1 MLYNPI
7 NIFVSVGNSI
17 NDLDLINTTLY
28 NLSISLPLPNKITII
43 KKFVVY
49 PVFLSKLAF

>member
-7 NIFVSVGNSI
+7 NIFMSVGNSI

-28 NLSISLPLPNKITII
+28 NLSISLPLPNKITMI
-43 KKFVVY
+43 KKS
-49 PVFLSKLAF
+49 LSIPCFHQN